1 MKTCRGCEIELTIE
15 NTFKNYLTCGN
26 LICKL
31 CYGEYRKERLA
42 SARTYGDIEYLLVRR
57 LGYTKQRAKQMGV
70 PFNLTLK
77 YLLSIIPKCC
87 PVFNTPFDWT
97 GKDRKHSLSL
107 DRIDPK
113 AGYVEGN
120 VQAISFRAN
129 IMKNDATSN
138 ELVAFADWVYSMRI
152 PLN

>member
-1 MKTCRGCEIELTIE
+1 MKNCRKCECELTIE
-15 NTFKNYLTCGN
+15 NTFKGAISRGN
-26 LICKL
+26 LICKP
-31 CYGEYRKERLA
+31 CYGKYRKKRLA
-42 SARTYGDIEYLLVRR
+42 LARANGEIEYLLVRR
-57 LGYTKQRAKQMGV
+57 LSYTKQRAKQMGV

-77 YLLSIIPKCC
+77 YLLSILPKCC
-87 PVFNTPFDWT
+87 PVFNTPFDWS

-107 DRIDPK
+107 DRIDSK

-129 IMKNDATSN
+129 IMKQDATPK